1 MISQIYILESK
12 LLFATKQGNA
22 WRLVRAY
29 ETESQRR
36 ERINLIILTIE
47 DDKEI
52 IRQELAK
59 LKNDPS

>member
-29 ETESQRR
+29 ETETQRR
-36 ERINLIILTIE
+36 ETISLIILTIE
-47 DDKEI
+47 DDKDVL
-52 IRQELAK
+52 RQQLAK
-59 LKNDPS
+59 LKKRP